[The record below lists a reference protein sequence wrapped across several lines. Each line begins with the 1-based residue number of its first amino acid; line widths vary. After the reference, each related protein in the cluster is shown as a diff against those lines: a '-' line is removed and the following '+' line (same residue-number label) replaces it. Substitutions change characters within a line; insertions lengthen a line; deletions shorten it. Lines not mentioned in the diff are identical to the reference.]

1 MSSTPRPHGLRNV
14 AIVAHVD
21 HGKTTLV
28 DHMLRQAG
36 TFRANEVVQDRVM
49 DSNDLERER
58 GITILAKNTSLRW
71 RTPTGVTK
79 INVIDTPGHSDF
91 GGEVERTLL
100 MADGALLLVDAAE
113 GPLPQTRF
121 VLRKCLELGFPVIVV
136 INKIDRSDARPEEV
150 HEEIFDLFC
159 DLDATDVQLDF
170 PVLYAVGREG
180 IAKRTLDDPS
190 TKLDP
195 LFETILAKVPPAPGD
210 ASAPLQILISNVDH
224 DDYVGRLGIG
234 RIVAGTVTANQ
245 TVGVLKDGRTVK
257 STVKVLSTVEGLR
270 RVPAPDAAAGEIVS
284 IAGIEDVD
292 VGDTIVDQE
301 PGWEG
306 RALQRILVEQPT
318 IKMRIGVNTSPF
330 SGKSKQSKYLTSR
343 HLRDRLMRET
353 RKNLAIRV
361 SETDSPDT
369 FMVLGRGELQLAILV
384 ETMRRE
390 GYEMQLG
397 NPEVVT
403 EVVDG
408 QTCEPMELVVVDVPE
423 QFIGVVTE
431 RLGERRGRMMKMAN
445 PGFGRARLEYRIP
458 SRGMIGFRG
467 ELLTATRGT
476 ALLNSTFD
484 GWEPWG
490 GAMMKRTTGAIVS
503 DRAGVTT
510 PYALHHLQ
518 PRGSFFVAPG
528 ADVYEGMIVG
538 EHNRPNDTDVNVIKE
553 KKLSNVRNHGKDEN
567 VMLAPARVLT
577 IETAME
583 WIDADELVEVT
594 PEGVRVRKA
603 ILATNLRPRRSEAIE
618 DAQSVC
624 NRGGAEGAEGMA
636 AGSSRAPGLSPANHQ
651 WSGRHHSPRRRSTSA
666 SSAAGAR

>member
-1 MSSTPRPHGLRNV
+1 MSSTPRPYALFNV

-36 TFRANEVVQDRVM
+36 TFRANEVLTERVM

-58 GITILAKNTSLRW
+58 GITILAKNTSVRW
-71 RTPTGVTK
+71 RGDTK
-79 INVIDTPGHSDF
+79 INIIDTPGHADF

-100 MADGALLLVDAAE
+100 MADGAILLVDAAE

-159 DLDATDVQLDF
+159 DLDASEAQLDF
-170 PVLYAVGREG
+170 PLIYAIGRQG
-180 IAKRTLDDPS
+180 IAKRSLEDPS
-190 TKLDP
+190 TNLEP
-195 LFETILAKVPPAPGD
+195 LFETIVAKVPPAPGD
-210 ASAPLQILISNVDH
+210 PEAPLQILVSNVDH

-234 RIVAGTVTANQ
+234 RIVAGTVRANQ
-245 TVGVLKDGRTVK
+245 PVGILKDGRNIK
-257 STVKVLSTVEGLR
+257 GSIKVLSTVEGLKR
-270 RVPAPDAAAGEIVS
+270 TPATEAQAGEIIA

-292 VGDTIVDQE
+292 VGDTVVDQGQ
-301 PGWEG
+301 GWET
-306 RALQRILVEQPT
+306 RALARILVEQPT
-318 IKMRIGVNTSPF
+318 IKMRVGVNTSPF
-330 SGKSKQSKYLTSR
+330 AGKSKTTKFLTSR
-343 HLRDRLMRET
+343 HLRDRLTRET
-353 RKNLAIRV
+353 KRNLAIRLE
-361 SETDSPDT
+361 ETDSPDT
-369 FMVLGRGELQLAILV
+369 FVVLGRGELQLAILI

-390 GYEMQLG
+390 GYELQLG

-403 EVVDG
+403 QTVDG
-408 QTCEPMELVVVDVPE
+408 QISEPMELVVLDVPE

-431 RLGERRGRMMKMAN
+431 RMGERRGRMVKMSN
-445 PGFGRARLEYRIP
+445 PGYGRARLEYRIP

-467 ELLTATRGT
+467 EILTATRGT
-476 ALLNSTFD
+476 ALLNSQFD

-490 GAMMKRTTGAIVS
+490 GPMMKRTTGAIVS
-503 DRAGVTT
+503 DRGGVST
-510 PYALHHLQ
+510 PYALFHLQ
-518 PRGSFFVAPG
+518 PRGSFFISPG
-528 ADVYEGMIVG
+528 AEVYEGMIVG

-567 VMLAPARVLT
+567 VALAPPRLLT

-594 PEGVRVRKA
+594 PDAVRVRKG
-603 ILATNLRPRRSEAIE
+603 ILQINLRPRRTEAIE
-618 DAQSVC
+618 DAQSV
-624 NRGGAEGAEGMA
+624 
-636 AGSSRAPGLSPANHQ
+636 
-651 WSGRHHSPRRRSTSA
+651 T
-666 SSAAGAR
+666 

>member
-1 MSSTPRPHGLRNV
+1 MSTPRPYGLRNV

-36 TFRANEVVQDRVM
+36 TFRTNEVLTDRVM

-58 GITILAKNTSLRW
+58 GITILAKNTSVRW
-71 RTPTGVTK
+71 KGADGSICK
-79 INVIDTPGHSDF
+79 INVIDTPGHADF

-100 MADGALLLVDAAE
+100 MADAALLLVDAAE

-159 DLDATDVQLDF
+159 DLDADDKQLDF
-170 PVLYAVGREG
+170 PLLYAVGREG
-180 IAKRTLDDPS
+180 IAKL
-190 TKLDP
+190 KLEDESKDLAP
-195 LFETILAKVPPAPGD
+195 LFQMILDKVPIAPGD
-210 ASAPLQILISNVDH
+210 PDAPLQVLVSNVDH
-224 DDYVGRLGIG
+224 DDYVGRLAIG
-234 RIVAGTVTANQ
+234 RVVSGTISANQ
-245 TVGVLKDGRTVK
+245 PMGIVKDGRAVK
-257 STVKVLSTVEGLR
+257 ASVKVLSTFEGLR
-270 RVPAPDAAAGEIVS
+270 RTVTESAAAGEIIA
-284 IAGIEDVD
+284 IAGTDDVD
-292 VGDTIVDQE
+292 VGDTIVDTA
-301 PGWEG
+301 PGWET
-306 RALQRILVEQPT
+306 RALPRIHVEQPT
-318 IKMRIGVNTSPF
+318 IKMRVGVNTSPF
-330 SGKSKQSKYLTSR
+330 AGKSKASKYLTSR

-353 RKNLAIRV
+353 KKNLAIRV
-361 SETDSPDT
+361 EETESPDT
-369 FMVLGRGELQLAILV
+369 FVVLGRGELQLAILV

-390 GYEMQLG
+390 GYELQLG

-403 EVVDG
+403 NTVDG
-408 QTCEPMELVVVDVPE
+408 VLCEPMELVVIDVPE

-431 RLGERRGRMMKMAN
+431 RMGERRGRMVKMAN
-445 PGFGRARLEYRIP
+445 PGFGRARIEYRVP

-476 ALLNSTFD
+476 ALLNSLFE

-490 GAMMKRTTGAIVS
+490 GTMMKRATGAIVS
-503 DRAGVTT
+503 DRAGVAT

-518 PRGSFFVAPG
+518 PRGTFFLGPG
-528 ADVYEGMIVG
+528 AEVYEGMIVG

-553 KKLSNVRNHGKDEN
+553 KKLTNVRNHGKDEN
-567 VMLAPARVLT
+567 VMLAPPRVLT

-594 PEGVRVRKA
+594 PEAVRVRKQ
-603 ILATNLRPRRSEAIE
+603 ILQINLRPRRSEAIE
-618 DAQSVC
+618 DAQSV
-624 NRGGAEGAEGMA
+624 
-636 AGSSRAPGLSPANHQ
+636 
-651 WSGRHHSPRRRSTSA
+651 
-666 SSAAGAR
+666 